1 MLFVFI
7 SKIMWS
13 KITQRFKLKIYLQ
26 NPAGIMNGSGGMS
39 KEFKEF
45 VEFKPNKT
53 CYAWQA

>member
-1 MLFVFI
+1 
-7 SKIMWS
+7 MWS